1 MKIEFEK
8 EDMELLKNQ
17 LRSYLRV
24 KFDKVVNCVLEK
36 ELSNK
41 IKKYLKDENNFE
53 QMVKD
58 SLDRV
63 LEKYNLT
70 SLFFNKEKK

>member
-58 SLDRV
+58 SLNRV